1 MLEKSSKIQK
11 EMFSMFLNNSDWY
24 FKKCFE
30 MSNEI
35 KPLLKIKEFKISFGK
50 ALESNGI
57 NQT

>member
-1 MLEKSSKIQK
+1 
-11 EMFSMFLNNSDWY
+11 MFLNNSDWY